1 LCEIAL
7 AHGVERASK
16 IKAKVE
22 REKIQSEVKYPSVGR
37 VPAYFNLCSSSS
49 SGSGRE
55 EEENIQLQRT
65 AYGSIS

>member
-49 SGSGRE
+49 GRE